1 MDAAT
6 ARAHLDTERA
16 RLEEVKRAAGSL
28 TGTDDQSAP
37 RAEQHGIEQAT
48 STIERELDTT
58 VVQKAED
65 ELQEVNAALQR
76 LDEGS
81 YGVCEVCQQPI
92 PDARLEASP
101 ATRYCVTDQARV
113 EREPWLRNGNGH

>member
-6 ARAHLDTERA
+6 ARAHLQSESA

-28 TGTDDQSAP
+28 TGTSDPSTAV
-37 RAEQHGIEQAT
+37 AEQHGVEQAT

-58 VVQKAED
+58 VVQKAQA
-65 ELQEVNAALQR
+65 ELEEVKAALQR
-76 LDEGS
+76 LEEGK
-81 YGVCEVCQQPI
+81 YGICDVCGQPI
-92 PDARLEASP
+92 PDERLAALP

-113 EREPWLRNGNGH
+113 EREPWLRNGNH